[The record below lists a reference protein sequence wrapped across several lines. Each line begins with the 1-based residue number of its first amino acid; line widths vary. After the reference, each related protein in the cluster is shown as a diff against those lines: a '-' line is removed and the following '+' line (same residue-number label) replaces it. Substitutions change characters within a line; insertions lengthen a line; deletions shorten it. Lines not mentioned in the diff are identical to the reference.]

1 MHQPAEDDE
10 RFLLLSPL
18 DNVVV
23 ARHNVAAGESVV
35 TEAGPVVLAAMIPR
49 GHKIARRAIA
59 VGEKVVKYG
68 APIGLATQPIQPG
81 QHVHL
86 HNVKSAYTA
95 SHVIGTAPQEPHA

>member
-1 MHQPAEDDE
+1 
-10 RFLLLSPL
+10 
-18 DNVVV
+18 
-23 ARHNVAAGESVV
+23 
-35 TEAGPVVLAAMIPR
+35 MIPR